1 MKIADLTAV
10 QSEKIVGLFYDCIIE
25 KHEGPHSWK
34 SEIEYSNVEFLSIDN
49 FQVLLPIDVEHHA
62 NITILRCVSGQKND
76 VLTVFL
82 KDTTHIENESD
93 EFFQSG
99 FLAICDRV
107 ESEEFF
113 VATVYHEWFLVPR
126 GRKPRATTL
135 S

>member
-49 FQVLLPIDVEHHA
+49 FQALLPLDVEHHA

-93 EFFQSG
+93 EFFKLVFSPFATESKTKSFLWPRFITNG
-99 FLAICDRV
+99 F
-107 ESEEFF
+107 
-113 VATVYHEWFLVPR
+113 
-126 GRKPRATTL
+126 
-135 S
+135 